1 MSRHLRT
8 GRKVRGEEGEHPDR
22 WLVSYADFVT
32 LLFAFF
38 VVMYSV
44 SSVNEGKLRVLSD
57 SLLSAFSDREESLSP
72 LQVGEPVRAPYA
84 DRVSVVTN
92 PILPEPP
99 LPLPEQGE
107 EVHSVA
113 ALPADEMS
121 EVDED
126 VQDEGEQSDHAAAVT
141 TDVDKAAFQIA
152 EALAPLIEQGLVD
165 IRREEDW
172 LEVELK
178 TSILFASGE
187 ARLKQTAV
195 TTLTEIAGILE
206 TLPNPVQ
213 VEGFTDNVPISTSQ
227 FPSNW
232 ELSAARAA
240 SVVHLFTQNGVN
252 PERMIAIAYGEH
264 RAVDSNDTP
273 EGRNRNRRVVLVI
286 PTQEDARR
294 VMDSHRVSNLNDIVP
309 AAESAESEIVPISV
323 PPL

>member
-1 MSRHLRT
+1 
-8 GRKVRGEEGEHPDR
+8 
-22 WLVSYADFVT
+22 
-32 LLFAFF
+32 
-38 VVMYSV
+38 MYSV

-72 LQVGEPVRAPYA
+72 LQVGEPVRSPYA
-84 DRVSVVTN
+84 DGISAVTS

-99 LPLPEQGE
+99 LPLSEQGE
-107 EVHSVA
+107 EVHAVPTP
-113 ALPADEMS
+113 PADEMS
-121 EVDED
+121 EVDEN
-126 VQDEGEQSDHAAAVT
+126 VHGEGEQPVHTAAVA
-141 TDVDKAAFQIA
+141 DVDEAAFQIA

-165 IRREEDW
+165 IRREEHW

-195 TTLTEIAGILE
+195 TTLTEIAGILG

-213 VEGFTDNVPISTSQ
+213 VEGFTDNVPISTPQ

-240 SVVHLFTQNGVN
+240 SVVHLFTLNGVN

-286 PTQEDARR
+286 PTQVDARR
-294 VMDSHRVSNLNDIVP
+294 VMDSHRVSNLNDAVP
-309 AAESAESEIVPISV
+309 AAESAESEIVPISI

>member
-1 MSRHLRT
+1 MRT
-8 GRKVRGEEGEHPDR
+8 GRKARGEENEHPER

-57 SLLSAFSDREESLSP
+57 SLLAAFSTREESLAP
-72 LQVGEPVRAPYA
+72 VQVGEPLRSQYA
-84 DRVSVVTN
+84 DEVIAVTN
-92 PILPEPP
+92 PILPQPL
-99 LPLPEQGE
+99 LPLSEHGE
-107 EVHSVA
+107 KAHAAAAPSV
-113 ALPADEMS
+113 DEMS
-121 EVDED
+121 EVDEN
-126 VQDEGEQSDHAAAVT
+126 VESEGEQSPDAEPVG
-141 TDVDKAAFQIA
+141 DVDKAAFQIA
-152 EALAPLIEQGLVD
+152 EALAPLIEEGLVD
-165 IRREEDW
+165 IRREEHW

-187 ARLKQTAV
+187 ARLKPSAV
-195 TTLTEIAGILE
+195 TTLTEIAGILT

-264 RAVDSNDTP
+264 RALDSNDTP
-273 EGRNRNRRVVLVI
+273 EGRSRNRRVVLVI
-286 PTQEDARR
+286 PTKEDARR
-294 VMDSHRVSNLNDIVP
+294 VVDPRRASNLDNDG
-309 AAESAESEIVPISV
+309 ALAEDSAESQGVPV
-323 PPL
+323 ATPPS

>member
-1 MSRHLRT
+1 MRT
-8 GRKVRGEEGEHPDR
+8 GRKVRGEDNENSDR

-57 SLLSAFSDREESLSP
+57 SLLAAFSSREKSLSP
-72 LQVGEPVRAPYA
+72 VQVGELVRSPYS
-84 DRVSVVTN
+84 DRVSAVTS

-99 LPLPEQGE
+99 PPLPEQRKE
-107 EVHSVA
+107 DRVA
-113 ALPADEMS
+113 PASAADETS
-121 EVDED
+121 EVGEN
-126 VQDEGEQSDHAAAVT
+126 VEREGEQSRPAAEVS
-141 TDVDKAAFQIA
+141 DVDTAAFQIGK
-152 EALAPLIEQGLVD
+152 ALASLIEQGLVD
-165 IRREEDW
+165 IRREEHW

-187 ARLKQTAV
+187 ARLQPSAV
-195 TTLTEIAGILE
+195 TTLSEIAEILK

-213 VEGFTDNVPISTSQ
+213 VEGFTDNVPISTSR

-252 PERMIAIAYGEH
+252 PERMSAIAYGEY
-264 RAVDSNDTP
+264 RSVGSNDTP
-273 EGRNRNRRVVLVI
+273 EGRSRNRRVVLVI

-294 VMDSHRVSNLNDIVP
+294 VVDSHRVTNLNGSFT
-309 AAESAESEIVPISV
+309 AAESAESEVVLNPIPSS
-323 PPL
+323 

>member
-1 MSRHLRT
+1 
-8 GRKVRGEEGEHPDR
+8 
-22 WLVSYADFVT
+22 
-32 LLFAFF
+32 
-38 VVMYSV
+38 MYSV

-72 LQVGEPVRAPYA
+72 LQVGEPVRSPYA
-84 DRVSVVTN
+84 DGISAVTS

-99 LPLPEQGE
+99 LPLSEQGE
-107 EVHSVA
+107 EVHAVPTP
-113 ALPADEMS
+113 PADEMS
-121 EVDED
+121 EVDEN
-126 VQDEGEQSDHAAAVT
+126 VHGEGEQPVHTAAVA
-141 TDVDKAAFQIA
+141 DVDEAAFQIA

-165 IRREEDW
+165 IRREEHW

-195 TTLTEIAGILE
+195 TTLTEIAGILG

-213 VEGFTDNVPISTSQ
+213 VEGFTDNMPISTPQ

-240 SVVHLFTQNGVN
+240 SVVHLFTLNGVN

-294 VMDSHRVSNLNDIVP
+294 VMDSHRVSNLNDAVP
-309 AAESAESEIVPISV
+309 AAESAESEIVPISI